1 MSDSCKDHGQ
11 AVLVGHVNGV
21 LVTDRTTWLDDSLDT
36 CSCNFFH
43 VISKW
48 EEGVR
53 RQNGSLQTVLGLL
66 DSDTDGRYTVGLPR
80 PHAQSHLVI
89 GDDDAV
95 GLDIFR
101 GLPSELHGCPLLL
114 GRLTLGHHL
123 PVHWAFHHHVLILHQ
138 ESADNACELFFHFAC
153 ILCVKGQL
161 QNPKI
166 FLLLV
171 KIASASAE

>member
-1 MSDSCKDHGQ
+1 MELLYQNPPQLLQLGCYTYPKFSMSKMSDSCKDHGQ

-66 DSDTDGRYTVGLPR
+66 DSDTDGRYTVGLPG
-80 PHAQSHLVI
+80 PTPKVILSLVMMMP
-89 GDDDAV
+89 
-95 GLDIFR
+95 LD
-101 GLPSELHGCPLLL
+101 
-114 GRLTLGHHL
+114 LTYLEDFQANSMAAHSCSDG
-123 PVHWAFHHHVLILHQ
+123 
-138 ESADNACELFFHFAC
+138 
-153 ILCVKGQL
+153 
-161 QNPKI
+161 
-166 FLLLV
+166 
-171 KIASASAE
+171 